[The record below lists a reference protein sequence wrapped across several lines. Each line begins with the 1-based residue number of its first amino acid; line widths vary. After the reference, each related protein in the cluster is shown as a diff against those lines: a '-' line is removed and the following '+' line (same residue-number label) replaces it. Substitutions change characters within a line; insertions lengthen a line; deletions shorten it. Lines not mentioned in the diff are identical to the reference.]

1 MLKED
6 LAPGHLP
13 PGLRVYAVGD
23 VHGCADRLSVL
34 HAGIAADLRARPV
47 AEVVVL
53 HLGDYVDRG
62 VDSAGVLDLLLG
74 PYPMPGAEVVTLI
87 GNHEVMMLDA
97 CDPQAKPGTVAFW
110 LENGGG
116 ETLASYGVHPADPRW
131 REVVPEAHLEL
142 LRGMPLSW
150 SAGDY
155 LFVHAGVRPS
165 VPLDQQDPFDLLWI
179 REPFLSFR
187 GELPVVVVH
196 GHTPTPAPAVRAHRI
211 GIDTGACFGGD
222 LTCLVLEEGRMG
234 FLAA

>member
-1 MLKED
+1 
-6 LAPGHLP
+6 
-13 PGLRVYAVGD
+13 
-23 VHGCADRLSVL
+23 VL
-34 HAGIAADLRARPV
+34 HAGIAADARARPV

-74 PYPMPGAEVVTLI
+74 PCPVRGAEVVTLV

-97 CDPQAKPGTVAFW
+97 CDPQATPGAVAFW

-116 ETLASYGVHPADPRW
+116 ETLASYGVHPGDAHW
-131 REVVPEAHLEL
+131 REAVPEAHLEL

-155 LFVHAGVRPS
+155 LFVHAGVRPA